1 MIRSTI
7 PNRIARLAPLAALA
21 VLLAPMNALA
31 GDAEK
36 GKGLYTINCASC
48 HGDTGKGDGPVAIAV
63 PPPPP
68 RDFAAG
74 DFKFDADED
83 GTVGTD
89 ADLKTVITKG
99 AAAFGGNPMMAT
111 WGGILS
117 DEDIDNLVAYIRTLK
132 Q

>member
-1 MIRSTI
+1 MIRSKI
-7 PNRIARLAPLAALA
+7 SNQFARFASLAALA
-21 VLLAPMNALA
+21 ALLVPTIAQAD
-31 GDAEK
+31 DAK
-36 GKGLYTINCASC
+36 AKGLYTANCASC
-48 HGDTGKGDGPVAIAV
+48 HGETGKGDGPVAVAV

-83 GTVGTD
+83 GTAGTD
-89 ADLKTVITKG
+89 GDLKTVITKG
-99 AAAFGGNPMMAT
+99 AGAFGGNPMMAT

>member
-1 MIRSTI
+1 MIRSKI
-7 PNRIARLAPLAALA
+7 LNHFARFTSLAALA
-21 VLLAPMNALA
+21 VLLTPTSALA

-36 GKGLYTINCASC
+36 AKGLYTTNCASC
-48 HGDTGKGDGPVAIAV
+48 HGDTGKGDGPVAVAV

-68 RDFAAG
+68 RDFTAG
-74 DFKFDADED
+74 DFKYDADED

-89 ADLKTVITKG
+89 ADLKTVIAKG
-99 AAAFGGNPMMAT
+99 AGAFGGNMMMAA
-111 WGGILS
+111 WAGLLS